1 MGAAS
6 FKSNKITSNE
16 KTMSARGTLE
26 KLVFFLCSKK
36 GALVVELIIICIE
49 KRAKELFVL
58 KGFGECI
65 EERVVCDRKLK
76 HDIIIRAHAA
86 RGTCLASTKKN
97 GLVFGESIT
106 KKHMFMS
113 RGECVTVFFIS
124 TEFMEI

>member
-86 RGTCLASTKKN
+86 RGTCLASTKKK
-97 GLVFGESIT
+97 LFYQ
-106 KKHMFMS
+106 KHMFMS

-124 TEFMEI
+124 IENL